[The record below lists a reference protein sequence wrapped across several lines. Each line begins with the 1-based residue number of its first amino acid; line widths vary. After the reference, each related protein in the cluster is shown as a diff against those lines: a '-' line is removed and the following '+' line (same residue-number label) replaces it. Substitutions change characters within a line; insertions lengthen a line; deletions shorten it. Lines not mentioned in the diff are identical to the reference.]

1 LNRSGTLLTRPGS
14 EAVLSHRDRRAGHGK
29 GLEKL
34 AWFGAVKNPVDGVT
48 LFVKFRARLT
58 DLEQPLTRQEQDR
71 ISWARVFVL
80 KIRGES
86 WLIPQQSEPPGYS
99 TTPM

>member
-1 LNRSGTLLTRPGS
+1 MLLARSGPQGYFS
-14 EAVLSHRDRRAGHGK
+14 IEAVRRLRQ
-29 GLEKL
+29 GLEKHAL
-34 AWFGAVKNPVDGVT
+34 FRAAKNPVDGVT

-58 DLEQPLTRQEQDR
+58 DLEPSLTRHEQDR